1 MDNNLLDSALK
12 MPPRER
18 VAFAEVILA
27 SIDHEEEEVRR
38 SWVSEVRKR
47 IEGVNQ
53 GKAELLDFEKLYVE
67 G

>member
-1 MDNNLLDSALK
+1 MLDSALK